1 LEKNLNNQ
9 NLLQTQDLSIYFG
22 GLAAINKVN
31 FEVRQGT
38 TVGLIGPNGSG
49 KTTFFN
55 IISGIYKPTAGE
67 VWFNSENI
75 VGKKP
80 HQITKKGMARTFQNN
95 RLFWEL
101 SILDNVILGMYSKQ
115 SATLFD
121 VLFQYKKTRRELEGC
136 AERAIEILSY
146 FSSELSEQHSR
157 LVVDLSQ
164 GDRRRVEIC
173 RALASDP
180 KLLLLDEPSA
190 GMSPEETENLMD
202 DILKVKEKYKDLGII
217 IIEHDMMVIE
227 KIAKHVIVFN
237 YGKKIAEGAYS
248 EIVRNEEVLE
258 AYLGEESED
267 VGT

>member
-1 LEKNLNNQ
+1 LNSRNI
-9 NLLQTQDLSIYFG
+9 LQTRDLSIYFG
-22 GLAAINKVN
+22 GLAAVDHVEIAVHP
-31 FEVRQGT
+31 QT

-55 IISGIYKPTAGE
+55 IISGIYKPSAGE
-67 VWFNSENI
+67 VWFDNENI

-80 HQITKKGMARTFQNN
+80 HQITEKGMARTFQNN
-95 RLFWEL
+95 RLFWQL

-115 SATLFD
+115 RATLFD
-121 VLFQYKKTRRELEGC
+121 VLFRFKNTRHELEGC
-136 AERAIEILSY
+136 AERAIEILNY
-146 FSSELSEQHSR
+146 FSPELSRHHSR
-157 LVVDLSQ
+157 PVVDLSQ

-190 GMSPEETENLMD
+190 GMSPEETEKLMA
-202 DILKVKEKYKDLGII
+202 DITKVKEKFTDISII

-227 KIAKHVIVFN
+227 KIAEHVVVFN
-237 YGKKIAEGAYS
+237 YGKKIAEGPYS
-248 EIVRNEEVLE
+248 DVVQNKEVLE

-267 VGT
+267 VAA